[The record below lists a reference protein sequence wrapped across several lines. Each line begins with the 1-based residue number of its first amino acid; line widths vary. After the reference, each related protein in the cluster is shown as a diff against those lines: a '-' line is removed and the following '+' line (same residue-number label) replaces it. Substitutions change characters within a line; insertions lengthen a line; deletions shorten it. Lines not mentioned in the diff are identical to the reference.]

1 MSEPDRILY
10 RFDAI
15 GSQGTVMGGVVEGL
29 TTVEQALE
37 HAYTHLEEG
46 HMPIVIRRNG
56 EVIYDAEAIR
66 LEWEAL
72 KLRTE
77 GPSLAAFRAKLAAV
91 QARQRCTVDQD
102 VLTTLHAYACE
113 LQGAIHAM
121 EMDGC

>member
-1 MSEPDRILY
+1 MTLDPDRILY
-10 RFDAI
+10 RFDAV
-15 GSQGTVMGGVVEGL
+15 GSKGTVMGGVVEGL

-37 HAYTHLEEG
+37 HAYTHLEGG
-46 HMPIVIRRNG
+46 HMPIVIR
-56 EVIYDAEAIR
+56 YDAEAIR

-72 KLRTE
+72 KLRAE

-113 LQGAIHAM
+113 LQDAIHAM
-121 EMDGC
+121 EASGC